1 MSERAQTR
9 AMKRKG
15 RCYELAWKSLHDMKD
30 PGDWRVAHGEVN
42 ALGKDDSVR
51 IGHAWLESE
60 IEVFDPVPNK
70 ICRRGDFYRHFRSTK
85 LNRSS
90 LTELAKMI
98 AEQGHFGPWRDDVL
112 TRSQ

>member
-1 MSERAQTR
+1 MSERPQTR
-9 AMKRKG
+9 ARKRQG

-70 ICRRGDFYRHFRSTK
+70 ICRRGDFYRHFRPTK
-85 LNRSS
+85 LNRFS

-98 AEQGHFGPWRDDVL
+98 AEQSHFGPWRDDVL